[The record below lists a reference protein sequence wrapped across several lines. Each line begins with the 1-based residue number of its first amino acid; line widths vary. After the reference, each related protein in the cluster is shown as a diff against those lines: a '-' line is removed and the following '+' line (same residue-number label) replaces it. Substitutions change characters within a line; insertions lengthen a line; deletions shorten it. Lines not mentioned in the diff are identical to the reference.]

1 MSLVLL
7 AVRWV
12 VLRRRPWGW
21 RLSSGEIA
29 SQSHADCRAVAPW
42 PSPQAGA
49 RGPVVTRER
58 LPCAFTG
65 RGRGG
70 GASGTALPPGLP
82 HRAGT
87 DPRVRCPA
95 GPRAAPARPGLPELV
110 SP

>member
-29 SQSHADCRAVAPW
+29 SQSHVDCRAVAPW

-65 RGRGG
+65 RGREGRVG
-70 GASGTALPPGLP
+70 PHCRRGSRIVQELTPESAALRGPAQPP
-82 HRAGT
+82 
-87 DPRVRCPA
+87 
-95 GPRAAPARPGLPELV
+95 PARGFP
-110 SP
+110 S